1 MTKLPRSETNCER
14 NPNKRTT
21 LEHTTLTNNLKI
33 PMRTLPALV
42 MAFCS
47 AMMVYHFFF
56 EFPTSWKSTRKPG
69 LPFDSACRETHII
82 LKSFFS
88 YHIEDFRGVKLC

>member
-33 PMRTLPALV
+33 PMRTLPALG

-47 AMMVYHFFF
+47 AMMVYHFLSNFQHRGNQLENLDCPLILLVVKRIFF
-56 EFPTSWKSTRKPG
+56 
-69 LPFDSACRETHII
+69 
-82 LKSFFS
+82 
-88 YHIEDFRGVKLC
+88 